1 MVKANGSNN
10 ERPRIVLMCHV
21 GDRIDTQGL
30 SSWLAST
37 MDLVGLILIQE
48 RPLRSLVKAR
58 REIRR
63 VGWIRFLDV
72 IAFRVYYKMRWA
84 KRDAAWAESE
94 VSKLCARYPM
104 DTEKVDRLIV
114 QNPNGR
120 EARTFLLR
128 VRPDMM
134 IARCKFILKPE
145 IFNIPANGTYALHP
159 GICPEYRNAHG
170 CFWAL
175 VNRDLDRIGMTL
187 LRVDAGV
194 DTGNV
199 LMHASYHFDERN
211 ESPLIIQYRVVL
223 ENLDAIADCL
233 VKTWREGVVSFPVA
247 QRKSATWGQPWLT
260 AYIKWKRAVNAEG
273 RQCV

>member
-1 MVKANGSNN
+1 MVETNYSDN
-10 ERPRIVLMCHV
+10 ERPRIVLICHV
-21 GDRIDTQGL
+21 DDSIDTQGL

-37 MDLVGLILIQE
+37 MDLAGLILIRE
-48 RPLRSLVKAR
+48 RPLRFFSKVR

-72 IAFRVYYKMRWA
+72 IAFRVYYKIRWA
-84 KRDAAWAESE
+84 KRDAEWVEHE
-94 VSKLCARYPM
+94 VTKLRARYP
-104 DTEKVDRLIV
+104 VDSKNVDCLIV
-114 QNPNGR
+114 QNPNGK
-120 EARTFLLR
+120 EAKDFLLR
-128 VRPDMM
+128 VRPDMI

-145 IFNIPANGTYALHP
+145 IFNIPANGTYVLHP

-194 DTGNV
+194 DTGDV
-199 LMHASYHFDERN
+199 FMHASYQLDERN
-211 ESPLIIQYRVVL
+211 ESPLVIQYRVVL
-223 ENLDAIADCL
+223 ENLDTIADCL
-233 VKTWREGVVSFPVA
+233 VKAWREEAIPLPVA

-273 RQCV
+273 KKCV